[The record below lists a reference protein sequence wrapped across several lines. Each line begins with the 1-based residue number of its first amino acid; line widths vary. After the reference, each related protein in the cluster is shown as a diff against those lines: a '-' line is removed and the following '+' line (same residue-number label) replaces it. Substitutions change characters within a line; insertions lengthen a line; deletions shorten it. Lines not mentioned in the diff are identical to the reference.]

1 MEYLIISPLSSQLLN
16 QNQFWARHL
25 LATPGSGLRERARE
39 HFENRSRPH
48 QTRIDSET
56 RHAAFTPGEIFKV
69 G

>member
-1 MEYLIISPLSSQLLN
+1 MEYLIISPLSIVESKPVLGP
-16 QNQFWARHL
+16 AS
-25 LATPGSGLRERARE
+25 ASYPGSGLRERARE